1 MMKNRVAVYVFWE
14 QHGIIRDYVRVYLEG
29 LKDIASKVIVV
40 ANGGVNQ
47 EGKEILSEIDVE
59 LIERE
64 NVGVDFW
71 AYKTAIDSL
80 GNSISQF
87 DEVVLTNCSCYGPI
101 YPFEEMFSVMDKKQ
115 VDFWGITEWPLNANG
130 YEGTWILSYFIVFT
144 PKVFLSDDWKKYW
157 ANLPEVFS
165 REECIE
171 KHETKFTAFFANRGY
186 TYDVYCPNNKDY
198 IDLTIEAP
206 DKLIMEM
213 RCPILKRKAFCT
225 EYIRF
230 LSYHRGHASKKVF
243 DYIKENQL
251 YNTDYIL
258 DDLLATQHYADIK
271 NLLHLNY
278 ILPSNQLTTEV
289 LEKRKIAIFFHV
301 FYEDLLDINF
311 QYLQSMPED
320 ADIYITS
327 SRADLKVPVET
338 RIKTFGLKNARFEIV
353 EARGRADSA
362 FLVHDSQYID
372 NYDYVCIA
380 HDKKSSFLRPGCIGL
395 DFGFHVLDSLLKSK
409 EYVRNII
416 TEFEKDPRLGIL
428 EPVNLLHG
436 NYMTL
441 AGQEWGANYD
451 KTLEFLRKAEIN
463 VPVTAEVPPIAPM
476 GAMFWFRPECL
487 KKLLHMEWEYEDF
500 PEEPMPLDG
509 AIIHIV
515 ERAIPFFAQDAGYLV
530 GWVAP
535 LEDAEV
541 YLTDLYYL
549 YRKNNMQQTQTIV
562 IPKTNEIVY
571 VPQVIGVKGALKIYL
586 KKKMPAGMWKFMK
599 SIYYKLGGKG
609 F

>member
-1 MMKNRVAVYVFWE
+1 MKNRVAVYVFWE

>member
-1 MMKNRVAVYVFWE
+1 MKNRVAIYVFWE
-14 QHGIIRDYVRVYLEG
+14 QHGIVRDYVRVYLEG

-47 EGKEILSEIDVE
+47 EGKEILHKADVE

-64 NVGVDFW
+64 NIGIDFW

-80 GNSISQF
+80 GHTISQF
-87 DEVVLTNCSCYGPI
+87 EEVILTNCSSYGPI
-101 YPFEEMFSVMDKKQ
+101 YPFEEMFSVMDKRK

-130 YEGTWILSYFIVFT
+130 YEGTWILSYFIVFNPT
-144 PKVFLSDDWKKYW
+144 VFLSDDWQHYW
-157 ANLPEVFS
+157 ANLPKVFS

-171 KHETKFTAFFANRGY
+171 KHETKFTSYFANRGY

-206 DKLIMEM
+206 DKLIIDMK
-213 RCPILKRKAFCT
+213 CPILKRKAFCT

-230 LSYHRGHASKKVF
+230 LSYHRGNASKKAF
-243 DYIKENQL
+243 DYIKENHL

-258 DDLLATQHYADIK
+258 DDLLATQHYTDIK

-278 ILPSNQLTTEV
+278 ILPSNQLTTDV
-289 LEKRKIAIFFHV
+289 WKKRKIAIFFHV

-311 QYLQSMPED
+311 RYLQSMPED

-327 SRADLKVPVET
+327 SKADLKIPVET
-338 RIKTFGLKNARFEIV
+338 RIKNLGFKNARFELV

-362 FLVHDSQYID
+362 FLVYDSQYID

-409 EYVRNII
+409 EYVKNII
-416 TEFEKDPRLGIL
+416 AEFEKNPRLGIL

-451 KTLEFLRKAEIN
+451 KTVAFLRKAEVN
-463 VPVTAEVPPIAPM
+463 VRIAAEVPPIAPM
-476 GAMFWFRPECL
+476 GAMFWFRPKCL
-487 KKLLHMEWEYEDF
+487 KKLLDMEWEYEDF

-515 ERAIPFFAQDAGYLV
+515 ERAIPFFAQDAGYLI
-530 GWVAP
+530 GWVTSS
-535 LEDAEV
+535 EDAEV
-541 YLTDLYYL
+541 YITNLYYL
-549 YRKNNMQQTQTIV
+549 YRKNNMLQHQPVV
-562 IPKTNEIVY
+562 IPGTNGTIY
-571 VPQVIGVKGALKIYL
+571 VPQAIGVKGAMKIYL
-586 KKKMPAGMWKFMK
+586 KKKMPERFWNLAKK
-599 SIYYKLGGKG
+599 IYYKLGGKG

>member
-1 MMKNRVAVYVFWE
+1 MKNRAAIYVFWE
-14 QHGIIRDYVRVYLEG
+14 QHGIVRDYVRVYLEG
-29 LKDIASKVIVV
+29 LKNIASKVIVV
-40 ANGGVNQ
+40 ANGGVNE
-47 EGKEILSEIDVE
+47 EGKEILRKLKVE
-59 LIERE
+59 LLERE
-64 NVGVDFW
+64 NIGVDFW
-71 AYKTAIDSL
+71 AYKAAIDSL
-80 GNSISQF
+80 GQSIDQF
-87 DEVVLTNCSCYGPI
+87 DEVILTNCSSYGPI
-101 YPFEEMFSVMDKKQ
+101 YPFDEMFSIMEKRQ

-144 PKVFLSDDWKKYW
+144 PKVFLSNDWDNYW

-171 KHETKFTAFFANRGY
+171 KHETKFTAYFANRGY
-186 TYDVYCPNNKDY
+186 TYDVYCPNNRDY

-230 LSYHRGHASKKVF
+230 LSYHRGHASKKAF
-243 DYIKENQL
+243 DYIKEKQL

-289 LEKRKIAIFFHV
+289 WGKKRIAIFFHV

-311 QYLQSMPED
+311 HYLQSMPES

-327 SRADLKVPVET
+327 SRADLRVPVET
-338 RIKTFGLKNARFEIV
+338 RIKNLELKNARFELV

-416 TEFEKDPRLGIL
+416 AEFEKNPRLGIL

-451 KTLEFLRKAEIN
+451 KTVSFLRKAKVN
-463 VPVTAEVPPIAPM
+463 VPIAAEVPPIAPM

-530 GWVAP
+530 GWVIP
-535 LEDAEV
+535 SEDAEV
-541 YLTDLYYL
+541 YITDLYYL
-549 YRKNNMQQTQTIV
+549 YRKNNILQHQPVV
-562 IPKTNEIVY
+562 IPSTNEIIY
-571 VPQVIGVKGALKIYL
+571 VPQAIGVRGALKIYL
-586 KKKMPAGMWKFMK
+586 KKKTPVSLWNFAKK
-599 SIYYKLGGKG
+599 IYYKLGGKG
-609 F
+609 S